1 MSKLYVYLLILISRC
16 KKSLWMIV
24 RNVFKY
30 NNMEYSG

>member
-1 MSKLYVYLLILISRC
+1 MSKLYVYLLILISRF